1 MQDRRRATV
10 KDVRRENRS
19 AVLWRLYFHRPCSRQ
34 DLAEAT
40 GLSQA
45 SMTSVVREL
54 LTEGVVTE
62 AGSQDSDGGRPRT
75 LLEIDPDYGFVVGVD
90 VGETRIQV
98 GLYDLTLA
106 ERAQTECRLADPTEH
121 EPETVAQTI
130 ATGLEAVLRDAAVD
144 AGSVLGVGVGVPG
157 IVEQGDEAL
166 VHGQTYGWDAV
177 PLERL
182 LRAHTDLPLRFENC
196 AKTTGQAELWFG
208 AGRGARSA
216 VVAILGSGVG
226 ASLITG
232 GGIYRGAT
240 SSAGEWGHT
249 KIVANGRRCR
259 CGSTGCLEAYV
270 GAEAILDRAGIA
282 LPADGDEESAL
293 AALAADPSPVAAEV
307 MAETAEYLGVGIANL
322 VNLFNPERV
331 VLCGWAGRLLGVRL
345 LPAIRAS
352 AGRHALRHPFAATSI
367 ELGLLDSDRSALGA
381 ATLPLE
387 SVLDSRIRR
396 AAPCR

>member
-1 MQDRRRATV
+1 MQDRTRATV

-34 DLAEAT
+34 DLAAAT

-75 LLEIDPDYGFVVGVD
+75 LLEIDPEYGFVVGVD

-106 ERAQTECRLADPTEH
+106 ERAQTECRLLDPTEH
-121 EPETVAQTI
+121 EPETVARTI
-130 ATGLEAVLRDAAVD
+130 AHGLEAVLAEAAVEP
-144 AGSVLGVGVGVPG
+144 GSVLGVGVGVPG
-157 IVEQGDEAL
+157 IVEQGTEAL

-259 CGSTGCLEAYV
+259 CGSSGCLEAYV
-270 GAEAILDRAGIA
+270 GAEAILDRFGLA

-293 AALAADPSPVAAEV
+293 AALADDPSPAAARV
-307 MAETAEYLGVGIANL
+307 MIETAEYLGVGIANL

-331 VLCGWAGRLLGVRL
+331 VLCGWAGLLLGPRL

-352 AGRHALRHPFAATSI
+352 AGRHSLRHPFAATSI
-367 ELGLLDSDRSALGA
+367 ELGLLESERSALGA

-387 SVLDSRIRR
+387 SVLDGRIRR
-396 AAPCR
+396 AKARG

>member
-1 MQDRRRATV
+1 MRDRTRATV
-10 KDVRRENRS
+10 MDVRRENRS

-34 DLAEAT
+34 DLAAAT

-54 LTEGVVTE
+54 LTEGLVTE
-62 AGSQDSDGGRPRT
+62 AGSQDSAGGRPRT
-75 LLEIDPDYGFVVGVD
+75 LLQIDPDYGFVVGVD

-106 ERAQTECRLADPTEH
+106 ERARTECRLLDPTEH
-121 EPETVAQTI
+121 EPGLVARTI
-130 ATGLEAVLRDAAVD
+130 ARGLDAVLGEAAV
-144 AGSVLGVGVGVPG
+144 APASVLGVGVGVPG
-157 IVEQGDEAL
+157 IVEQGTEAL

-249 KIVANGRRCR
+249 KIVANGRLCR
-259 CGSTGCLEAYV
+259 CGSSGCLEAYV
-270 GAEAILDRAGIA
+270 GAEAILDRFGAAPAAG
-282 LPADGDEESAL
+282 GDEESAL
-293 AALAADPSPVAAEV
+293 AALVADPSPAAAEV
-307 MAETAEYLGVGIANL
+307 LAETAEYLGVGIANL

-331 VLCGWAGRLLGVRL
+331 VLGGWAGLLLGARL

-367 ELGLLDSDRSALGA
+367 EPGLLDSERSALGA

-387 SVLDSRIRR
+387 SVLDGRIRR
-396 AAPCR
+396 AAARV